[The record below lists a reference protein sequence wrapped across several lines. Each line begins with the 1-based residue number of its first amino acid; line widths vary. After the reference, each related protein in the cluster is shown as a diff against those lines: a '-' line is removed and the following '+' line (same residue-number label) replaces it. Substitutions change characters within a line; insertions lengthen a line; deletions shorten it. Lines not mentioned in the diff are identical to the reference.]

1 MRTRLPL
8 FLLGVAAVAL
18 YSSAFAGVITLFEH
32 QNFQGQR
39 MMLRGDQMPDLD
51 RTDFNDRTESI
62 VVDEGYWEICTDS
75 YFRGA
80 CMTLGPGQYPNLTG
94 QFTRSIS
101 SLREVP
107 APPPPPP
114 APPPPPPPP
123 PPGPRAILFDQQNF
137 GGQQFVID
145 GQVVSNLDNTG
156 FNDRTASIVIEAG
169 QWLFCTDAFFQGTC
183 RTFGPGQY
191 PQLPPE
197 MSYKISS
204 GRPIN

>member
-1 MRTRLPL
+1 MRAKFPHSL
-8 FLLGVAAVAL
+8 VAIVTFIL
-18 YSSAFAGVITLFEH
+18 SSAAFAGVINLFDQ

-39 MMLRGDQMPDLD
+39 MILRGDQIPDLD
-51 RTDFNDRTESI
+51 KTDFNDRTQSI
-62 VVDEGYWEICTDS
+62 VVEEGYWEICTDS
-75 YFRGA
+75 FFRGA

-94 QFTRSIS
+94 QFTKTIS

-123 PPGPRAILFDQQNF
+123 PPGPRAILFDAPNF
-137 GGQQFVID
+137 GGNQFPID

-156 FNDRTASIVIEAG
+156 FNDRTASIVIESG
-169 QWLFCTDAFFQGTC
+169 TWLFCTDAFFQGTC
-183 RTFGPGQY
+183 RALGPGQY

-197 MSYKISS
+197 LAYKISS